1 AKDPDGDPIYYRF
14 ILNGMEMTDWSTDS
28 SWTWDTS
35 QAAPG
40 DYKIGVLARDGK
52 HASEDAFD
60 DSMDVSFTLLAQNQ
74 PPALL
79 NLTPDKPSPQVRGTT
94 VVWKADASD
103 PDGDIVLYRFLV
115 DNKARSLWSQSDSW
129 SWSTANMPDGNYHV
143 SVQVRDGR
151 HAGEESFDGSLDQSF
166 TLISEIDQQIDQIMK
181 NRTSYIH
188 S

>member
-1 AKDPDGDPIYYRF
+1 
-14 ILNGMEMTDWSTDS
+14 
-28 SWTWDTS
+28 
-35 QAAPG
+35 
-40 DYKIGVLARDGK
+40 
-52 HASEDAFD
+52 DAFD

-181 NRTSYIH
+181 NRTGYIH